1 MKQLMLIHIIITALG
16 CWRKEEFR
24 KLSRSEGT
32 QKDWDMMLG
41 SEYSISENSQNRL
54 ISSLT

>member
-1 MKQLMLIHIIITALG
+1 MLIYIIIIVLG

-24 KLSRSEGT
+24 KLSRFEGI

-41 SEYSISENSQNRL
+41 LEYFILENL
-54 ISSLT
+54 